1 VVLDVI
7 ATPDDGSRRSTEQVW
22 DESARPTGPGV
33 DPGFDYSRQGTS
45 VAGHLVE
52 VHDHLRAEL
61 ERVHDLVDQVRG
73 GRMAADQARAAVN
86 DLTLRQN
93 DWTLGAYCASFC
105 TFVAGHHGLEDQ
117 AVFPYL
123 KGSDERLAPVID
135 RLAAEHHVVHE
146 LLVRL
151 DTALVDV
158 LREPDDLS
166 GLADALDVLTDALLS
181 HLSYEEREL
190 LEPLARLGFYPG
202 QV

>member
-1 VVLDVI
+1 VALDVI

-22 DESARPTGPGV
+22 DESARPSGPDA
-33 DPGFDYSRQGTS
+33 DPDREYSRQGTA
-45 VAGHLVE
+45 VAGHLVQ
-52 VHDHLRAEL
+52 VHDHLRSEL

-73 GRMAADQARAAVN
+73 GRLAADEARAAVN
-86 DLTLRQN
+86 DLTVRQN

-123 KGSDERLAPVID
+123 KGTDERLALVID
-135 RLAAEHHVVHE
+135 RLEAEHVVVHD

-151 DTALVDV
+151 DTALVDL

-190 LEPLARLGFYPG
+190 VEPLARLGFYPG
-202 QV
+202 QI

>member
-1 VVLDVI
+1 MALDVTP
-7 ATPDDGSRRSTEQVW
+7 TPDDGSRRSAERAW
-22 DESARPTGPGV
+22 DESTRPTGPAV
-33 DPGFDYSRQGTS
+33 DPDRVYSRPGAA

-52 VHDHLRAEL
+52 VHDHLRGEL
-61 ERVHDLVDQVRG
+61 ERVHDLVDQVRR
-73 GRMAADQARAAVN
+73 GRLAAEQARAAVN

-123 KGSDERLAPVID
+123 KGADDALAPVID
-135 RLAAEHHVVHE
+135 RLEAEHLVVHD

-151 DTALVDV
+151 DTALVDL
-158 LREPDDLS
+158 LREPEDLS
-166 GLADALDVLTDALLS
+166 GLAAALDLLTDALLS

-190 LEPLARLGFYPG
+190 VEPLARLGFYPG
-202 QV
+202 QL